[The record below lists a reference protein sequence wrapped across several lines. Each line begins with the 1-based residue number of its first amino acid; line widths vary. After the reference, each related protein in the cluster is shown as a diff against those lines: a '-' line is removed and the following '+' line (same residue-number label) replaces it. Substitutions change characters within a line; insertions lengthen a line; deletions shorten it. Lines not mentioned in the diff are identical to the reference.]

1 MFSDPDWNSSSR
13 SQSKRGKE
21 RSDSVCQT
29 LPSAPSKKLLKS
41 KLKINTHVYVYVC
54 RLCVCRVSVY
64 TCTCIHICTHTY
76 ILKNSFGAEL
86 TVKLHSYHDSPGLIM
101 GCGFYSDKMGNLLN
115 YIDAIPDGF
124 ALVRIIP

>member
-1 MFSDPDWNSSSR
+1 MSMCMCVD
-13 SQSKRGKE
+13 
-21 RSDSVCQT
+21 
-29 LPSAPSKKLLKS
+29 
-41 KLKINTHVYVYVC
+41 YVC
-54 RLCVCRVSVY
+54 VVCLCTYARVY
-64 TCTCIHICTHTY
+64 TCTHTY

-86 TVKLHSYHDSPGLIM
+86 TVKLHPYHDSPGLIM